1 VSEAIKNLL
10 ADKDNIRIDT
20 WLSDKI
26 EGFSRTYMQK
36 LINSKLVLVNDNPVK
51 ANYKLKLGDEVSVTI
66 PEKKELDIVPENID
80 LNIIYEDSFIL
91 IINKPKGMVVHPAA
105 GNYSGTLVNALIN
118 YCGKNLSDIGGTI
131 RPGIVHR
138 LDKDTSG
145 ILVVAKNNEVHKT
158 LTNSFKL
165 HNVKRVYI
173 SLVKG
178 VIKENTGK
186 IVLPIGRHPVNR
198 KKMAVDR
205 KNGREAITHFNVLE
219 RFDKTTYVELRLE
232 TGRTHQIRVHMS
244 YIGHPIVGDQVY
256 GGQNKNCSYGI
267 KGQALHAK
275 SLGFNHP
282 VTGEYMEFEAEPP
295 DDFKALLK
303 KNSAR
308 HDG

>member
-205 KNGREAITHFNVLE
+205 KNGRESITHFNVLE

-267 KGQALHAK
+267 KGQARLFLH
-275 SLGFNHP
+275 
-282 VTGEYMEFEAEPP
+282 E
-295 DDFKALLK
+295 
-303 KNSAR
+303 
-308 HDG
+308 

>member
-1 VSEAIKNLL
+1 MSEAIKNLL

-105 GNYSGTLVNALIN
+105 GNYSGTLVNALSTTV
-118 YCGKNLSDIGGTI
+118 GKPSDIGGTI

-145 ILVVAKNNEVHKT
+145 HT
-158 LTNSFKL
+158 
-165 HNVKRVYI
+165 RCR
-173 SLVKG
+173 
-178 VIKENTGK
+178 KE
-186 IVLPIGRHPVNR
+186 
-198 KKMAVDR
+198 
-205 KNGREAITHFNVLE
+205 
-219 RFDKTTYVELRLE
+219 
-232 TGRTHQIRVHMS
+232 
-244 YIGHPIVGDQVY
+244 
-256 GGQNKNCSYGI
+256 
-267 KGQALHAK
+267 
-275 SLGFNHP
+275 
-282 VTGEYMEFEAEPP
+282 
-295 DDFKALLK
+295 
-303 KNSAR
+303 
-308 HDG
+308 